1 MGFQAED
8 EHHTYHPKELF
19 DGSFKPVDPRE
30 FRVARANSVD
40 LSEDEGSSMRSD
52 REIQQSSGSS
62 CERRRRGVIE
72 EIDSDEFFLRE
83 KGISQENMRFTL
95 ISEIRYMLKTYLF

>member
-1 MGFQAED
+1 M
-8 EHHTYHPKELF
+8 
-19 DGSFKPVDPRE
+19 DPRD
-30 FRVARANSVD
+30 FRAQSIE
-40 LSEDEGSSMRSD
+40 LSEEEEESMRSD

-83 KGISQENMRFTL
+83 KGISQEHMRFHL
-95 ISEIRYMLKTYLF
+95 NSEIR